1 LLVKIK
7 VMLSELLQR
16 KNIILGSKSP
26 RRKEL
31 LEGLGISFETRTKD
45 VDESF
50 PNDIEQNKVAKF
62 LAEKKSSAFVNELT
76 ENDIIITSD
85 TIVLC
90 HGEILGKPKDEQEAF
105 AMLSKLSGTSHQVI
119 TGVCIKSTK
128 KTVLFSDTTKV
139 WFKTL
144 TSDEINY
151 YIKNHRP
158 FDKAGSYGIQEWI
171 GYIGIEKIE
180 GTYFNVMGLPVN
192 LLYKKLQDFS

>member
-1 LLVKIK
+1 
-7 VMLSELLQR
+7 MLKDLLQH
-16 KNIILGSKSP
+16 KHIILGSKSP

-31 LEGLGISFETRTKD
+31 LEGLAIPFETRTKE

-62 LAEKKSSAFVNELT
+62 LAEKKCSAFVNELK

-90 HGEILGKPKDEQEAF
+90 DGEILGKPKDEQNAF
-105 AMLSKLSGTSHQVI
+105 EMLTKLSGTSHQVI
-119 TGVCIKSTK
+119 TGVCIKSAK

-139 WFKTL
+139 WFKPL
-144 TSDEINY
+144 TPEEIKY
-151 YIKNHRP
+151 YIKYHKP

-192 LLYKKLQDFS
+192 LLYEKLQDFS